1 MQAFYLQ
8 GDAGRRFCLFH
19 SAEGVEVRGG
29 VLYLHPFAE
38 EQNKSRRLVAMQAR
52 ALAEAGYAVLQ
63 IDLAGCGDSAGDF
76 ADADWQS
83 WLADVELA
91 CRWLRERGNA
101 PLTLWGLRLGCL
113 LAVKAAVRLPE
124 TASFLFWQPVISGK
138 QHWQQFIRL
147 KLAGEML
154 AGSGKEVMNESE
166 SRLMAEESV
175 EVAGYTVNARLAQAM
190 MQAELLPPP
199 RPASVSWLEISS
211 RPESELLPLSR
222 QTVDQWRGAGFVVNA
237 MVVPGPAFW
246 QTAEIEEV
254 PALLEATLKSLAGNA

>member
-19 SAEGVEVRGG
+19 PAEGAEARGA

-38 EQNKSRRLVAMQAR
+38 ELNKSRRLVAMQAR

-91 CRWLRERGNA
+91 CRWLRERSDA

-113 LAVKAAVRLPE
+113 LAVEAAARLPE
-124 TASFLFWQPVISGK
+124 TANFLFWQPVISGK
-138 QHWQQFIRL
+138 QHWQQFMRL
-147 KLAGEML
+147 KLAGELL
-154 AGSGKEVMNESE
+154 AGSGKEILSE
-166 SRLMAEESV
+166 PANRLMVGEPV
-175 EVAGYTVNARLAQAM
+175 EVAGYTVNAQLAHAITQADL
-190 MQAELLPPP
+190 QPPP
-199 RPASVSWLEISS
+199 CPARLSWLEISS
-211 RPESELLPLSR
+211 RQESELLPVSQKCLE
-222 QTVDQWRGAGFVVNA
+222 QWRAGGFLVDARVVN
-237 MVVPGPAFW
+237 GPAFW

-254 PALLEATLKSLAGNA
+254 QALLEATLQSLAGNA